1 MRIQIPV
8 LLFAAAMASAAGA
21 STLRLSG
28 LIDGDEGRAFD
39 VDAMLGLTDHW
50 SVGAGAGSSHA
61 GSDAE
66 GLSAT
71 SLRITADLQ
80 AGGVFANAAAE
91 QWKDPGELR
100 ATTLRG
106 SLGWMSDAGFAVS
119 ALVAD
124 RSLDITYT
132 ATVQGMTRELQ
143 VGIDATGLGADL
155 SWFGTR
161 WSAGASF
168 MRYDY
173 GRNVDRIRTILDAA
187 ATERFPRLQR
197 LVTSVAARAAGAPD
211 REISLLVAHE
221 FARGYVSADWLWQR
235 DAVMRE
241 EASMLAATL
250 GWHLRPRWRLDTTA
264 GVSRSDSSGSVS
276 FGGLSI
282 TLRTAR

>member
-1 MRIQIPV
+1 MRIQFPV
-8 LLFAAAMASAAGA
+8 LLFAAAIASAANA
-21 STLRLSG
+21 SSLRLSG
-28 LIDGDEGRAFD
+28 LIDGDEGHAVD
-39 VDAMLGLTDHW
+39 VDAMLALTGQW
-50 SVGAGAGSSHA
+50 SVGAGAGRSHSA
-61 GSDAE
+61 PDAE

-71 SLRITADLQ
+71 SLRISTDLQ
-80 AGGVFANAAAE
+80 VGGVFANAAAE
-91 QWKDPGELR
+91 QWKDSGELR

-124 RSLDITYT
+124 RDLDITYT
-132 ATVQGMTRELQ
+132 ATVQGVTRELQ
-143 VGIDATGLGADL
+143 IDIDATGLGAEL

-173 GRNVDRIRTILDAA
+173 GRNVDRIRAILDAA

-197 LVTSVAARAAGAPD
+197 LATSVAARAAGAPD
-211 REISLLVAHE
+211 REISLLLARE
-221 FARGYVSADWLWQR
+221 FPRGYVSADWLWQR

-241 EASMLAATL
+241 KANMLAATL
-250 GWHLRPRWRLDTTA
+250 GWYVGPRWRLDTTA
-264 GVSRSDSSGSVS
+264 GVSRSDSSGSVP

-282 TLRTAR
+282 TLRSAR